1 MADNFIETEMSL
13 TNSAVRVFLQVRTTR
28 DASSTLRAAPVCGY
42 PFAALCHVLHLTVTA
57 CKRPGQAVCTEAEA
71 NMKNPS
77 KAVLLQ
83 CERRLLLLVSYAA
96 KLLSPPCVRQSCQG
110 SLEESLQP
118 EREERGWTVNT
129 HC

>member
-1 MADNFIETEMSL
+1 MSL

-28 DASSTLRAAPVCGY
+28 DASSTLGAAPVCGY

-57 CKRPGQAVCTEAEA
+57 CKCPGQAVCTEAEA

-83 CERRLLLLVSYAA
+83 CQRRLLLVSYAA
-96 KLLSPPCVRQSCQG
+96 KTLFFPVSGNPVRAPWQSLC
-110 SLEESLQP
+110 SLNKN
-118 EREERGWTVNT
+118 REGGQ
-129 HC
+129 